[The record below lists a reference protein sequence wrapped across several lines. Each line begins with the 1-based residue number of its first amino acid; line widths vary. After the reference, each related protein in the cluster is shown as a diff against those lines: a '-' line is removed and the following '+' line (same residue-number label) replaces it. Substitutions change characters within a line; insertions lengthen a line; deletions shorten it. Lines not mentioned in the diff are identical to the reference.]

1 MYIYIYVNIYHG
13 MRICG
18 NAEIATEV
26 RGRTTA
32 LMAPMCTQKKNSKIG
47 SWKDDRAHGAGL
59 YTYASGEEFNGE
71 WVKGKKSGKGS
82 FRFLNGDLYT
92 GEFRDDDINGKP

>member
-1 MYIYIYVNIYHG
+1 M
-13 MRICG
+13 
-18 NAEIATEV
+18 
-26 RGRTTA
+26 
-32 LMAPMCTQKKNSKIG
+32 
-47 SWKDDRAHGAGL
+47 

-92 GEFRDDDINGKP
+92 GEFRDDDINGLYSQKKKRNLFSEFYKVNILGY

>member
-1 MYIYIYVNIYHG
+1 MYICIYISWYANMWERRDSYRGSWKDNRAHG
-13 MRICG
+13 TDVYT
-18 NAEIATEV
+18 N
-26 RGRTTA
+26 TT
-32 LMAPMCTQKKNSKIG
+32 IG
-47 SWKDDRAHGAGL
+47 SWKDDRAHGSGL

-82 FRFLNGDLYT
+82 FRFLTGDLYT